1 MLFSKRLT
9 PAPPLVLCLE
19 ATIQG
24 QGPSFQA
31 ELIPVRS
38 PLLRESYL
46 VPFPPLTYMLKFSGF
61 ADLTSCCAGDSR
73 SYVRKLFEA
82 TQPADAQEC
91 TSQVADARAIANPE
105 CATNSAQKTEPW
117 HTKTQ
122 AHPRWTST
130 CMRIPQA
137 LKQAYSQ
144 GYPESAMHVQRSIGS
159 RNSAI
164 HNDYHTSLR
173 PSSVLEP
180 RYPSLKVVMSK
191 THRSCAAT
199 SKKRLLNQSR
209 SWQQEHTRDPEA
221 AGVPCHPRAPEQRK

>member
-9 PAPPLVLCLE
+9 LAPPLAICLN
-19 ATIQG
+19 ATTQG
-24 QGPSFQA
+24 QSPSFQA

-61 ADLTSCCAGDSR
+61 ADLTSCCAWD
-73 SYVRKLFEA
+73 KLRA
-82 TQPADAQEC
+82 VGWSAARICNKGSCDAS
-91 TSQVADARAIANPE
+91 SQVAEAAALFEHSCMCHSLHPK
-105 CATNSAQKTEPW
+105 AQPW

-122 AHPRWTST
+122 VSGHRKDHT
-130 CMRIPQA
+130 CMRVPQA

-144 GYPESAMHVQRSIGS
+144 GYPESAMHVQESIGS

-180 RYPSLKVVMSK
+180 RYPSLKVVTQNMYQNRKAK
-191 THRSCAAT
+191 TR
-199 SKKRLLNQSR
+199 
-209 SWQQEHTRDPEA
+209 
-221 AGVPCHPRAPEQRK
+221 

>member
-144 GYPESAMHVQRSIGS
+144 GYPESAMHVQESIGS

-180 RYPSLKVVMSK
+180 RYPSLKVVTQNMYQNREAK
-191 THRSCAAT
+191 TH
-199 SKKRLLNQSR
+199 
-209 SWQQEHTRDPEA
+209 
-221 AGVPCHPRAPEQRK
+221 

>member
-9 PAPPLVLCLE
+9 LAPPLAMRLE

-61 ADLTSCCAGDSR
+61 AGLTSCYAGVKKELSSQREQRASR
-73 SYVRKLFEA
+73 KTFHKLLKPEEA
-82 TQPADAQEC
+82 VPLNVPLLPSLEPRHTTTQAL
-91 TSQVADARAIANPE
+91 ARAGA
-105 CATNSAQKTEPW
+105 
-117 HTKTQ
+117 
-122 AHPRWTST
+122 

-144 GYPESAMHVQRSIGS
+144 GYPESVMHVQISIGS

-180 RYPSLKVVMSK
+180 RYPSLKVVISHMSL
-191 THRSCAAT
+191 S
-199 SKKRLLNQSR
+199 SYNQADLQNSSR
-209 SWQQEHTRDPEA
+209 DSGSRNKPGPLKS
-221 AGVPCHPRAPEQRK
+221 AGVHCRPRAPSWGK

>member
-9 PAPPLVLCLE
+9 PAPPLALCLE

-24 QGPSFQA
+24 RSPSFQA

-61 ADLTSCCAGDSR
+61 ADLTSCCAGKGARPRGREPTKHHNKLR
-73 SYVRKLFEA
+73 SKPEGKQFTSCRCQGKLE
-82 TQPADAQEC
+82 TC
-91 TSQVADARAIANPE
+91 MCHWLHT
-105 CATNSAQKTEPW
+105 SAQPW
-117 HTKTQ
+117 HAKTQ
-122 AHPRWTST
+122 ALKINT

-144 GYPESAMHVQRSIGS
+144 GYPESAMHVQESIGS

-180 RYPSLKVVMSK
+180 RYPSLKVVMCK
-191 THRSCAAT
+191 NTHRGGYD
-199 SKKRLLNQSR
+199 KR
-209 SWQQEHTRDPEA
+209 
-221 AGVPCHPRAPEQRK
+221 V